1 MEHNVSLFRQGAL
14 ESVKVSR
21 NTPSAN
27 FGELRSTFSGMS
39 QELIKIENPRNI
51 WGLYTDE
58 FTDLNPDRIKF
69 YLEAARLG
77 VNWWKSSLFEEIRRK
92 DLRIGAICQTR
103 KYSVAKKQWELA
115 YPDEIADEKSTEQKE
130 IIAFY
135 NENFKRIKPAGLI
148 ANMTEAQIQGV
159 STFEINYEIYN
170 SKVGLKSIKY
180 KPNHILLYD
189 DIEDMYMYL
198 DPAKN
203 DLLILNPL
211 SANIIQDRYDVK
223 QIAIPNIHPLKIL
236 EVHALDGN
244 AQNGFQNGCIDS
256 LIWCYYL
263 KNYGLKDF
271 GMYIERL
278 GIPALIAKYDP
289 LMNADE
295 RSVLYTAI
303 KNWGRLYKLM
313 VPNTAEIDLLTDQ
326 TKSQT
331 GNLFG
336 EYIDFWNTEATIRV
350 LGQNLTTAISDQGSR
365 AAAEVHDTV
374 REDLVEA
381 DMTVVTEGMNEI
393 VERLGM
399 INFPGKQLPVW
410 RFKERAN
417 VEYQVKRASI
427 YAHIKNAGYR
437 VTKETIE
444 SEMELQVEEYS
455 EPVNTPSA
463 AGDKS
468 NEDKNITDK
477 NTDEKKIKEKTEGS
491 EEFSIK
497 FTGEASKKETEDFLE
512 KIFIKSKP
520 SE

>member
-1 MEHNVSLFRQGAL
+1 MEHNISLFNQGQL
-14 ESVKVSR
+14 ESISVSR
-21 NTPSAN
+21 NRTPASAS
-27 FGELRSTFSGMS
+27 FGELGKFSGMS

-103 KYSVAKKQWELA
+103 KYSVAKKQWEIA
-115 YPDEIADEKSTEQKE
+115 YPEEIADEKSTEQKE

-135 NENFKRIKPAGLI
+135 DENFKRIKPAGLI

-170 SKVGLKSIKY
+170 SRIGIKSIKY

-189 DIEDMYMYL
+189 DVEDMYMYL
-198 DPAKN
+198 DPEKN

-223 QIAIPNIHPLKIL
+223 QIAIPDIHPLKIL

-336 EYIDFWNTEATIRV
+336 EYINFWNDEASIRV
-350 LGQNLTTAISDQGSR
+350 LGQNLTTSIGKDGSR

-381 DMTVVTEGMNEI
+381 DMTVVAEGMNEI
-393 VERLGM
+393 VQRLGM
-399 INFPGKQLPVW
+399 MNFPGKPLPEW

-417 VEYQVKRASI
+417 VDYQVKRSTI

-437 VTKETIE
+437 VSKETIE
-444 SEMELQVEEYS
+444 SEMELQVEEVT
-455 EPVNTPSA
+455 EPAAEKNT
-463 AGDKS
+463 
-468 NEDKNITDK
+468 EEKNITDK
-477 NTDEKKIKEKTEGS
+477 NAEVKKETEEMKGK
-491 EEFSIK
+491 EEFSHIK
-497 FTGEASKKETEDFLE
+497 FADEVSKKETDDFLE
-512 KIFIKSKP
+512 KVFNKNKL